1 MLPLALSVS
10 LLLML
15 SSLSLQAL
23 ALQGGSL
30 QAVQQRRRLQ
40 EDQLMTAAQQL
51 AGRLQRHHRCLLA
64 LDDSGWGA
72 AGCATAGE
80 LAALRQGQGLG
91 EGQAWRLVRYSNEPI
106 GAAGGEVLEGRAQLL
121 LQQGDQAGAAFA
133 LHWRRVDPAAP
144 PQLLG
149 LRELGLRQ
157 VQP

>member
-10 LLLML
+10 LLLLL

-51 AGRLQRHHRCLLA
+51 AGRMQRRHRCLLA

-106 GAAGGEVLEGRAQLL
+106 GAAGGEVLEGRGQLL

-133 LHWRRVDPAAP
+133 LHWRRTDPAAP

>member
-10 LLLML
+10 LLLLL

-51 AGRLQRHHRCLLA
+51 AGRLQRRHRCLLA

-72 AGCATAGE
+72 AGCATADE
-80 LAALRQGQGLG
+80 LAALRQGQG
-91 EGQAWRLVRYSNEPI
+91 EGQSWRLVRYASEPT
-106 GAAGGEVLEGRAQLL
+106 GAVGGEVLEGRAQLL
-121 LQQGDQAGAAFA
+121 LQQGDRAGAAFA
-133 LHWRRVDPAAP
+133 LHWRRADPAAS